1 MSAEQ
6 SRFNY
11 QCFTSEE
18 LHTLTCG
25 ILICEGSNVL
35 KHLCPVVVLLEEAAE
50 RDVLAALSSNLQHLI
65 LMGDHQQLRPQVE
78 SYDLDHCFVS
88 LPWTIRR

>member
-1 MSAEQ
+1 VKGVAIH
-6 SRFNY
+6 RY
-11 QCFTSEE
+11 
-18 LHTLTCG
+18 
-25 ILICEGSNVL
+25 VL
-35 KHLCPVVVLLEEAAE
+35 KHLCLAVVLVEEAAE

-78 SYDLDHCFVS
+78 WYDLDHCFAS